1 MNCKELRI
9 GNYVKVKRTGDIV
22 CVCAITKRKIGYH
35 APNER
40 PNAHLRYCNF
50 HEIEGVPFLDMFPTT
65 QNADVFEVITER
77 YYTCDKSV
85 HISTTNVLKDGNLAV
100 MDGLYFKYAHEL
112 QNYRYARYGEELVF
126 NDVVLQQ
133 YNNQ

>member
-22 CVCAITKRKIGYH
+22 RVCAITKRKIGYH

-40 PNAHLRYCNF
+40 PNAHLQYCNLQG
-50 HEIEGVPFLDMFPTT
+50 IEGVPFLDMFPTT

-77 YYTCDKSV
+77 YYTCDKSA
-85 HISTTNVLKDGNLAV
+85 HISTTNVLKDGNLAF
-100 MDGLYFKYAHEL
+100 MDGLYFKYTHEL

-126 NDVVLQQ
+126 NDVVLQLS
-133 YNNQ
+133 NNH